1 MSSQSS
7 PIDPLEANLVQSDS
21 ETLSEEAAKYVN
33 WMNSFEPN
41 GRKYYEPLGE
51 NTQTPLPF
59 SKQPPKV
66 EQKPLPFHLRY
77 AYLGEACTLPVI
89 ISAYLTTSEED
100 KLLRVLRDHKDAI
113 G

>member
-1 MSSQSS
+1 
-7 PIDPLEANLVQSDS
+7 
-21 ETLSEEAAKYVN
+21 
-33 WMNSFEPN
+33 MNSFEHN

-51 NTQTPLPF
+51 NTQTLIPS

-77 AYLGEACTLPVI
+77 AYLWEACTLPVI
-89 ISAYLTTSEED
+89 ISVSLTTSEDD

-113 G
+113 GWSLADLKGSTSLCACIEFY